1 MSANPSP
8 DPQTTTNGSAF
19 KPYISAKDFIPEFT
33 LKSILLGAFFGVL
46 FGAATVY
53 LGLKVGLTVSA
64 SIPIAVLAISVFK
77 YFGKSTIL
85 ENNIVQTIGS
95 AGESVAA
102 GVVFTIPALMFLAGG
117 INYFHYFQIFVL
129 ALAGGILG
137 VLFMIPLRRY
147 LIVKEHGKLPYPEG
161 TACGEVLVAGEK
173 GGELATKVY
182 MGLGIGFLYKLL
194 MNIFGLWKEV
204 PTYTTDRK
212 GVYPNAQ
219 ASIEVTP
226 ELLGVGYIIGP
237 RISGVMVAGGV
248 LSALV
253 LVPMI
258 TMFAEGLSQVM
269 KPGIGEKL
277 IGEMSFGEIRSGY
290 VRYIGAGA
298 VAFAGIITLLRTLPT
313 IISSFRDSV
322 KDLSAMRKQGEAGF
336 VERLRTE
343 KDLPII
349 WTVIGSV
356 GLVIF
361 MAVIPS
367 IPVNFLTG
375 ILIIIF
381 GFFFVTV
388 SSRIVG
394 LIGSSSNPIS
404 GMTIATLMGTCLIFV
419 GAGWTGDFY
428 QPMALVVGS
437 IVCIAAANAG
447 ATSQDLKT
455 GFIVGATPSSQQIG
469 LIIGVLASVTVI
481 GGTMLLLNDS
491 FTEYKQFSTPGVQI
505 TEPLD
510 RTQEGPDG
518 KEYLVYQNPK
528 TSGAV
533 SEGLYLVD
541 PASREIAYRVEPGI
555 GSKDMP
561 APQATLMATIIK
573 GMLSQELPWGLIIL
587 GMLIALMVEL
597 LGVPSLAF
605 AVGSYLPLSTT
616 APIFVGGLIKGL
628 VDKSKGGSEES
639 EVGSGTLLSS
649 GLIAGGALTGIL
661 IAVLRSKDISPFD
674 DQTIAEFLAFGHKIG
689 LGEAM
694 GYAGDFMSLAFF
706 GVLGYFLYKVAVK
719 K

>member
-1 MSANPSP
+1 
-8 DPQTTTNGSAF
+8 
-19 KPYISAKDFIPEFT
+19 
-33 LKSILLGAFFGVL
+33 
-46 FGAATVY
+46 
-53 LGLKVGLTVSA
+53 
-64 SIPIAVLAISVFK
+64 
-77 YFGKSTIL
+77 
-85 ENNIVQTIGS
+85 
-95 AGESVAA
+95 
-102 GVVFTIPALMFLAGG
+102 
-117 INYFHYFQIFVL
+117 
-129 ALAGGILG
+129 
-137 VLFMIPLRRY
+137 
-147 LIVKEHGKLPYPEG
+147 
-161 TACGEVLVAGEK
+161 
-173 GGELATKVY
+173 
-182 MGLGIGFLYKLL
+182 
-194 MNIFGLWKEV
+194 
-204 PTYTTDRK
+204 
-212 GVYPNAQ
+212 
-219 ASIEVTP
+219 
-226 ELLGVGYIIGP
+226 
-237 RISGVMVAGGV
+237 
-248 LSALV
+248 
-253 LVPMI
+253 
-258 TMFAEGLSQVM
+258 
-269 KPGIGEKL
+269 
-277 IGEMSFGEIRSGY
+277 
-290 VRYIGAGA
+290 
-298 VAFAGIITLLRTLPT
+298 
-313 IISSFRDSV
+313 
-322 KDLSAMRKQGEAGF
+322 
-336 VERLRTE
+336 
-343 KDLPII
+343 
-349 WTVIGSV
+349 
-356 GLVIF
+356 
-361 MAVIPS
+361 
-367 IPVNFLTG
+367 
-375 ILIIIF
+375 
-381 GFFFVTV
+381 
-388 SSRIVG
+388 
-394 LIGSSSNPIS
+394 
-404 GMTIATLMGTCLIFV
+404 
-419 GAGWTGDFY
+419 
-428 QPMALVVGS
+428 
-437 IVCIAAANAG
+437 
-447 ATSQDLKT
+447 
-455 GFIVGATPSSQQIG
+455 
-469 LIIGVLASVTVI
+469 
-481 GGTMLLLNDS
+481 MLLLNDS